1 MLEYRVVTLGYYLD
15 KMRDYELN
23 IVLSNLQYADRPQW
37 EQTRL
42 LGYINAQT
50 QSTKRLDFSD
60 ICTFPWERD
69 TQNIET
75 EEETEEQLQALRER
89 ALAIEQHI
97 NNI

>member
-1 MLEYRVVTLGYYLD
+1 MLEYRVVSLEYFLD
-15 KMRDYELN
+15 KLRDYELN

-60 ICTFPWERD
+60 ICTFPWEHGEE
-69 TQNIET
+69 NN
-75 EEETEEQLQALRER
+75 EEEETTEEQLQALRER

>member
-1 MLEYRVVTLGYYLD
+1 MLEYRVVSLDYYLD

-23 IVLSNLQYADRPQW
+23 LILANINYIDRASW

-50 QSTKRLDFSD
+50 QSTKRLDFND
-60 ICTFPWERD
+60 ICTFPWERE
-69 TQNIET
+69 TQETET
-75 EEETEEQLQALRER
+75 EEETEEQLQALRTK
-89 ALAIEQHI
+89 AKQLEQHI

>member
-1 MLEYRVVTLGYYLD
+1 MDRMT
-15 KMRDYELN
+15 DYELA
-23 IVLSNLQYADRPQW
+23 IILQDIAYIDRASW

>member
-1 MLEYRVVTLGYYLD
+1 MLEYRVVSLDYYLD

-23 IVLSNLQYADRPQW
+23 LILSNINYIDRASW

-60 ICTFPWERD
+60 ICTFPWERE
-69 TQNIET
+69 TQETET
-75 EEETEEQLQALRER
+75 EEETEEQLQALRTR
-89 ALAIEQHI
+89 ARQLEQHI

>member
-1 MLEYRVVTLGYYLD
+1 MVSLD
-15 KMRDYELN
+15 YFLDRMRDYELN
-23 IVLSNLQYADRPQW
+23 IVLSNINYIDRPQW

-60 ICTFPWERD
+60 ICVFPWEREEE
-69 TQNIET
+69 IET

-89 ALAIEQHI
+89 AIQLEQHI